1 MRSAQCKSLRKRP
14 VSCRIHRHLAANI
27 VMSLIRVPAQRKF
40 VMHIDKRHN
49 GAALS
54 LWLCPLTLLIR
65 KFISTSNFL
74 CTPTSTRPPQCE
86 LKMRSMNAANGLHF
100 LCRVY
105 LLPCQPSCLPW
116 QAWALELGAV
126 TSDVKQCR
134 GTLKPQRR
142 ASIDEPRV
150 AICCGPAVSPTDA
163 VVGRCRIGFVESPHE
178 RTLVACHGHVSG
190 ASVCLP
196 RLVQH
201 STRTRYFERPGQ
213 HRNQFLSIL
222 QANAHVISLSCSSVA
237 VPRAV
242 RASSSRQNEAV
253 VVPPHAHTRC
263 QLLALTRTSN
273 SLSDLTDGACKSP
286 RCQRSDAAPRWSE
299 AVD

>member
-14 VSCRIHRHLAANI
+14 VSCRMHRHLAANI

-54 LWLCPLTLLIR
+54 LWLRPLTMPNG
-65 KFISTSNFL
+65 KFISTSNFP

-86 LKMRSMNAANGLHF
+86 LKMRSIIAANGLHF

-105 LLPCQPSCLPW
+105 LLPCQPRCLPW
-116 QAWALELGAV
+116 QAWTVELGAV
-126 TSDVKQCR
+126 TSDVKQSS
-134 GTLKPQRR
+134 KPQRR
-142 ASIDEPRV
+142 ASVDEPRV
-150 AICCGPAVSPTDA
+150 AICCGPAVSPTYA
-163 VVGRCRIGFVESPHE
+163 VVGRCRIGFVESLHE
-178 RTLVACHGHVSG
+178 RRLVTYHGHVSG
-190 ASVCLP
+190 ASACLP

-213 HRNQFLSIL
+213 HRNQFLSIF
-222 QANAHVISLSCSSVA
+222 QINARVISLSCSSVA
-237 VPRAV
+237 VPRVV
-242 RASSSRQNEAV
+242 RASSSRQHEADV
-253 VVPPHAHTRC
+253 VSPHAYTRC
-263 QLLALTRTSN
+263 QLLALTRSSN
-273 SLSDLTDGACKSP
+273 SLSNLTDSACTLA
-286 RCQRSDAAPRWSE
+286 RCQRSDVAPRWSE